1 MAAPVLQFKRGLFS
15 NLPALRAGEPGFTTD
30 KYDLYVG
37 IDSTTA
43 NNQFVGSGRFWTIE
57 SATKGS
63 GVNLVEGTNNG
74 TSYIT
79 LASPASLAGIVTYY
93 FPGTQGGSGS
103 VLTNDGSGNLSW
115 GAGSNNSTLTGVT
128 TVTGHFDIDST
139 VDISGV
145 TTFTNTTDN
154 TLGNVNTG
162 SVQLDGGLGV
172 AKNVTVGGNINVQG
186 YAEFVGVATFKG
198 GTINLGDA
206 DTDDINVAGE
216 FISSLVPN
224 DDDSYD
230 LGESGK
236 EWRNLHLDGTA
247 NIDTLSADTA
257 AIGDLTNNRVVIA
270 GTSGELEDDAN
281 LTYDGTDLSTNSLIV
296 GDLTDNRV
304 VIAGSSGAIEDDANL
319 TYDGTDLSTNSL
331 IVGDLTDNRVVI
343 AGSSGAIEDSANLTF
358 NGSVLAVTGDLTVSD
373 SITSIVDVNASGI
386 VTATAFAGHDTL
398 VGAGRSSSAV
408 VTFKVT
414 VASKTTKHRYLG
426 SGSSSAYFIDGQESP
441 FITFIPGRKYKFDQ
455 ADSSNNGH
463 PLRFYLE
470 AVKTTAYSTN
480 VTTNGTA
487 GQAGAYTE
495 IEVTDTTPTVLH
507 YQCSAHAYM
516 GNAANFLTNVVHT
529 NNQAVFLDDIN
540 VAGVSTFTGAI
551 DCNGGANIS
560 GAETILSS
568 ATVSDL
574 TDNRVVIAG
583 SSGALEDSANLTF
596 NGSTLAVT
604 GTAAVTGDVTVS
616 DSITVT
622 KDAVVSAGLTVTG
635 AIDGNG
641 GANISG
647 AETVLSSAT
656 VSDLTNNRVVL
667 AGTSGALQDSADLTF
682 ASNVLTVANTIDVTT
697 LEATNLKAKD
707 GTSAI
712 TISNTSGDVSI
723 ASTLTVDGNLVVKGA
738 QTVVNTESLKVE
750 DSLIEV
756 GLVNSGGSLVAP
768 SSDANID
775 VGLVMHY
782 YTGGAAKT
790 ASVFWDDSAGRIV
803 VADAV
808 SETNSV
814 MGSISYGNL
823 EIGALTVSDC
833 QGNSQAVISC
843 SGSTRSLEN
852 ITVDGGSF

>member
-37 IDSTTA
+37 IDSTTS

-57 SATKGS
+57 GATSGS

-93 FPGTQGGSGS
+93 FPGTQGGASS

-115 GAGSNNSTLTGVT
+115 GAGSANSVLTGVT

-145 TTFTNTTDN
+145 TTVSNATDN

-162 SVQLDGGLGV
+162 SFQLDGGLGV
-172 AKNVTVGGNINVQG
+172 AKNVTVGGNLNVQG

-206 DTDDINVAGE
+206 DTDDINVGGE

-224 DDDSYD
+224 ADKAVD
-230 LGESGK
+230 LGEFDK
-236 EWRNLHLDGTA
+236 QWRD
-247 NIDTLSADTA
+247 
-257 AIGDLTNNRVVIA
+257 VYA
-270 GTSGELEDDAN
+270 G
-281 LTYDGTDLSTNSLIV
+281 
-296 GDLTDNRV
+296 
-304 VIAGSSGAIEDDANL
+304 
-319 TYDGTDLSTNSL
+319 
-331 IVGDLTDNRVVI
+331 
-343 AGSSGAIEDSANLTF
+343 
-358 NGSVLAVTGDLTVSD
+358 GSVYGYESLVSTEAANTTVTYT
-373 SITSIVDVNASGI
+373 
-386 VTATAFAGHDTL
+386 
-398 VGAGRSSSAV
+398 
-408 VTFKVT
+408 VT
-414 VASKTTKHRYLG
+414 VASKTANHRYNG
-426 SGSSSAYFIDGQESP
+426 SGSSSGYFIDGSESP
-441 FITFIPGRKYKFDQ
+441 FITLVPGVTYRFDQ
-455 ADSSNNGH
+455 AAGSNSGH

-470 AVKTTAYSTN
+470 AQKTTAYTTN

-487 GQAGAYTE
+487 GSAGAYTE
-495 IEVTDTTPTVLH
+495 ITVTDTTPQVLH
-507 YQCSAHAYM
+507 YQCSSHGLM
-516 GNAANFLTNVVHT
+516 GNAVSTQSNVVH
-529 NNQAVFLDDIN
+529 NNFQATFLEGIA
-540 VAGVSTFTGAI
+540 VTGVSTFTGQI
-551 DCNGGANIS
+551 DGNGGANIS
-560 GAETILSS
+560 GAETVLSS

-583 SSGALEDSANLTF
+583 SSGALEDSGNLTF

-641 GANISG
+641 GANFSG

-656 VSDLTNNRVVL
+656 VSDLTDNRVVI
-667 AGTSGALQDSADLTF
+667 AGSSGALEDSANLTFDGTTLAVTGAATVDNLSLNGNTVTTSSGGLTLDSASGTTTVADDLTVNGTF
-682 ASNVLTVANTIDVTT
+682 TVL
-697 LEATNLKAKD
+697 
-707 GTSAI
+707 GSQ
-712 TISNTSGDVSI
+712 SI
-723 ASTLTVDGNLVVKGA
+723 I
-738 QTVVNTESLKVE
+738 NTETLKVE

-756 GLVNSGGSLVAP
+756 GLVNSGGNLVAP

-775 VGLVMHY
+775 VGVVLHY
-782 YTGGAAKT
+782 YSGSAKT

-803 VADAV
+803 VADEV
-808 SETNSV
+808 TESNSV
-814 MGSISYGNL
+814 MGSISYANL

>member
-37 IDSTTA
+37 IDSTTS

-57 SATKGS
+57 GATSGS

-93 FPGTQGGSGS
+93 FPGTQGGASS

-115 GAGSNNSTLTGVT
+115 GAGSANSTLTGVT

-139 VDISGV
+139 VDISGI
-145 TTFTNTTDN
+145 TTVTNTTDN
-154 TLGNVNTG
+154 TLGSAGTG
-162 SVQLDGGLGV
+162 AFQVDGGLGV
-172 AKNVTVGGNINVQG
+172 AKNVTVGGNLNVQG

-206 DTDDINVAGE
+206 DTDDINVGGE

-224 DDDSYD
+224 ADKSVD
-230 LGESGK
+230 LGEFDK
-236 EWRNLHLDGTA
+236 QWRD
-247 NIDTLSADTA
+247 
-257 AIGDLTNNRVVIA
+257 VYA
-270 GTSGELEDDAN
+270 G
-281 LTYDGTDLSTNSLIV
+281 
-296 GDLTDNRV
+296 
-304 VIAGSSGAIEDDANL
+304 
-319 TYDGTDLSTNSL
+319 
-331 IVGDLTDNRVVI
+331 
-343 AGSSGAIEDSANLTF
+343 
-358 NGSVLAVTGDLTVSD
+358 GSVYGYESLVSTEAANTTVTYT
-373 SITSIVDVNASGI
+373 
-386 VTATAFAGHDTL
+386 
-398 VGAGRSSSAV
+398 
-408 VTFKVT
+408 VT
-414 VASKTTKHRYLG
+414 VASKTANHRYNG
-426 SGSSSAYFIDGQESP
+426 SGSSSGYFIDGSESP
-441 FITFIPGRKYKFDQ
+441 FITLVPGVTYRFDQ
-455 ADSSNNGH
+455 SAGSNSGH

-470 AVKTTAYSTN
+470 AQKTTAYTTN

-487 GQAGAYTE
+487 GSAGAYTE
-495 IEVTDTTPTVLH
+495 ITVTDTTPQVLH
-507 YQCSAHAYM
+507 YQCSSHGLM
-516 GNAANFLTNVVHT
+516 GNAVSTQSNVVH
-529 NNQAVFLDDIN
+529 NNFQATFLEGIA
-540 VAGVSTFTGAI
+540 VTGVSTFTGQI
-551 DCNGGANIS
+551 DGNGGANIS
-560 GAETILSS
+560 GAETVLSS

-583 SSGALEDSANLTF
+583 SSGALEDSGNLTF

-641 GANISG
+641 GANFSG

-656 VSDLTNNRVVL
+656 VSDLTDNRVVI
-667 AGTSGALQDSADLTF
+667 AGSSGALEDSANLTFDGTTLAVTGAATVDNLSLNGNTVTTSSGGLTLDSASGTTTVADDLTVNGTF
-682 ASNVLTVANTIDVTT
+682 TVL
-697 LEATNLKAKD
+697 
-707 GTSAI
+707 GSQ
-712 TISNTSGDVSI
+712 SI
-723 ASTLTVDGNLVVKGA
+723 I
-738 QTVVNTESLKVE
+738 NTETLKVE

-756 GLVNSGGSLVAP
+756 GLVNSGGNLVAP

-775 VGLVMHY
+775 VGVVLHY
-782 YTGGAAKT
+782 YSGSAKT

-803 VADAV
+803 VADEV
-808 SETNSV
+808 TESNSV
-814 MGSISYGNL
+814 MGSISYANL

-833 QGNSQAVISC
+833 Q
-843 SGSTRSLEN
+843 
-852 ITVDGGSF
+852 

>member
-37 IDSTTA
+37 IDSTTS

-57 SATKGS
+57 GATSGS

-93 FPGTQGGSGS
+93 FPGTQGGASS
-103 VLTNDGSGNLSW
+103 VLTNDGNGTLSW
-115 GAGSNNSTLTGVT
+115 GSGSADPIFTGIAT
-128 TVTGHFDIDST
+128 FNTSL
-139 VDISGV
+139 VDINSSTNISGF
-145 TTFTNTTDN
+145 TTFSNTTDN
-154 TLGNVNTG
+154 TLGNADTG
-162 SVQLDGGLGV
+162 AVQIDGGLGV
-172 AKNVTVGGNINVQG
+172 NKNVTVGGNLNVQG
-186 YAEFVGVATFKG
+186 YAEFVGVATFRG

-206 DTDDINVAGE
+206 DTDDINVGGE

-224 DDDSYD
+224 ADKSVD
-230 LGESGK
+230 LGEFDK
-236 EWRNLHLDGTA
+236 QWRD
-247 NIDTLSADTA
+247 IY
-257 AIGDLTNNRVVIA
+257 A
-270 GTSGELEDDAN
+270 G
-281 LTYDGTDLSTNSLIV
+281 
-296 GDLTDNRV
+296 
-304 VIAGSSGAIEDDANL
+304 
-319 TYDGTDLSTNSL
+319 
-331 IVGDLTDNRVVI
+331 
-343 AGSSGAIEDSANLTF
+343 
-358 NGSVLAVTGDLTVSD
+358 GSVYGYESLVSTEAANTTVTYT
-373 SITSIVDVNASGI
+373 
-386 VTATAFAGHDTL
+386 
-398 VGAGRSSSAV
+398 
-408 VTFKVT
+408 VT
-414 VASKTTKHRYLG
+414 VASKTANHRYNG
-426 SGSSSAYFIDGQESP
+426 SGSSSGYFIDGSESP
-441 FITFIPGRKYKFDQ
+441 FITLVPGVTYRFDQ
-455 ADSSNNGH
+455 AAGSNSGH

-470 AVKTTAYSTN
+470 AQKTTQYTTN

-487 GQAGAYTE
+487 GSAGAYTE
-495 IEVTDTTPTVLH
+495 ITVTDTTPQVLH
-507 YQCSAHAYM
+507 YQCSAHALM
-516 GNAANFLTNVVHT
+516 GNAVATQSNVVH
-529 NNQAVFLDDIN
+529 NNFQATFLEGIT
-540 VAGVSTFTGAI
+540 VTGVSTFTGQI
-551 DCNGGANIS
+551 DGNGGANIS
-560 GAETILSS
+560 GAETVLSS

-583 SSGALEDSANLTF
+583 SSGALEDSGNLTF

-656 VSDLTNNRVVL
+656 VSDLTDNRVVI
-667 AGTSGALQDSADLTF
+667 AGTSGALEDSGNLTFNGTTLAVTGAATVDNLSLDANTLTTSSGGLTLDSASGTTTVADDLTVNGTF
-682 ASNVLTVANTIDVTT
+682 TVL
-697 LEATNLKAKD
+697 
-707 GTSAI
+707 GSQ
-712 TISNTSGDVSI
+712 SI
-723 ASTLTVDGNLVVKGA
+723 I
-738 QTVVNTESLKVE
+738 NTETLKVE

-775 VGLVMHY
+775 VGVVMHY
-782 YTGGAAKT
+782 YSGSAKT
-790 ASVFWDDSAGRIV
+790 AAMFWDDSAGRIV
-803 VADAV
+803 IADEV
-808 SETNSV
+808 SESSSV
-814 MGSISYGNL
+814 MGSISYANL

-833 QGNSQAVISC
+833 QGNNQAVISC

>member
-37 IDSTTA
+37 IDSTTS

-57 SATKGS
+57 GATSGS

-93 FPGTQGGSGS
+93 FPGTQGGASS

-115 GAGSNNSTLTGVT
+115 GAGSANSVLSGVT
-128 TVTGHFDIDST
+128 TATGHFDIDST
-139 VDISGV
+139 VDISGI
-145 TTFTNTTDN
+145 TTVSNTTDN
-154 TLGNVNTG
+154 TLGTAG
-162 SVQLDGGLGV
+162 SGAFQIDGGLGV
-172 AKNVTVGGNINVQG
+172 AKNVTVGGNLNVQG
-186 YAEFVGVATFKG
+186 YAEFVGVATFRG

-206 DTDDINVAGE
+206 DTDDINVGGE

-224 DDDSYD
+224 ADKSVD
-230 LGESGK
+230 LGEFDK
-236 EWRNLHLDGTA
+236 QWRD
-247 NIDTLSADTA
+247 
-257 AIGDLTNNRVVIA
+257 VYA
-270 GTSGELEDDAN
+270 G
-281 LTYDGTDLSTNSLIV
+281 
-296 GDLTDNRV
+296 
-304 VIAGSSGAIEDDANL
+304 
-319 TYDGTDLSTNSL
+319 
-331 IVGDLTDNRVVI
+331 
-343 AGSSGAIEDSANLTF
+343 
-358 NGSVLAVTGDLTVSD
+358 GSVYGYESLVSTEAANTTVTYT
-373 SITSIVDVNASGI
+373 
-386 VTATAFAGHDTL
+386 
-398 VGAGRSSSAV
+398 
-408 VTFKVT
+408 VT
-414 VASKTTKHRYLG
+414 VASKTANHRYNG
-426 SGSSSAYFIDGQESP
+426 SGSSSGYFIDGSESP
-441 FITFIPGRKYKFDQ
+441 FITLVPGVTYRFDQ
-455 ADSSNNGH
+455 ADNSNSNH

-470 AVKTTAYSTN
+470 AQKTTAYTTN

-487 GQAGAYTE
+487 GSAGAYTE
-495 IEVTDTTPTVLH
+495 ITVTDTTPQVLH
-507 YQCSAHAYM
+507 YQCSAHALM
-516 GNAANFLTNVVHT
+516 GNAVSTQSNVVH
-529 NNQAVFLDDIN
+529 NNFQATFLEGIA
-540 VAGVSTFTGAI
+540 VTGVSTFTGQI
-551 DCNGGANIS
+551 DGNGGANIS
-560 GAETILSS
+560 GAETVLSS

-583 SSGALEDSANLTF
+583 SSGALEDSGNLTF

-641 GANISG
+641 GANFSG

-656 VSDLTNNRVVL
+656 VSDLTDNRVVI
-667 AGTSGALQDSADLTF
+667 AGTSGALEDSGNLTFNGTTLAVTGAATVDNLSLDANTLTTSSGGLTLDSASGTTTVADDLTVNGTF
-682 ASNVLTVANTIDVTT
+682 TVL
-697 LEATNLKAKD
+697 
-707 GTSAI
+707 GSQ
-712 TISNTSGDVSI
+712 SI
-723 ASTLTVDGNLVVKGA
+723 I
-738 QTVVNTESLKVE
+738 NTETLKVE

-775 VGLVMHY
+775 VGVVMHY
-782 YTGGAAKT
+782 YSGSAKT
-790 ASVFWDDSAGRIV
+790 AAMFWDDSAGRIV
-803 VADAV
+803 IADEV
-808 SETNSV
+808 SESSSV
-814 MGSISYGNL
+814 MGSISYANL

-833 QGNSQAVISC
+833 QGNNQAVISC

>member
-37 IDSTTA
+37 IDSTTS

-57 SATKGS
+57 GATSGS

-93 FPGTQGGSGS
+93 FPGTQGGTSS

-115 GAGSNNSTLTGVT
+115 GAGSANSVLTGVT
-128 TVTGHFDIDST
+128 TVTGHFDVDST
-139 VDISGV
+139 VDISGI
-145 TTFTNTTDN
+145 TTVTNTTDN
-154 TLGNVNTG
+154 TLGSAGTG
-162 SVQLDGGLGV
+162 AFQIDGGLGV
-172 AKNVTVGGNINVQG
+172 AKNVTVGGNLNVQG

-206 DTDDINVAGE
+206 DTDDINVGGE

-224 DDDSYD
+224 ADKSVD
-230 LGESGK
+230 LGEFDK
-236 EWRNLHLDGTA
+236 QWRD
-247 NIDTLSADTA
+247 IY
-257 AIGDLTNNRVVIA
+257 A
-270 GTSGELEDDAN
+270 G
-281 LTYDGTDLSTNSLIV
+281 
-296 GDLTDNRV
+296 
-304 VIAGSSGAIEDDANL
+304 
-319 TYDGTDLSTNSL
+319 
-331 IVGDLTDNRVVI
+331 
-343 AGSSGAIEDSANLTF
+343 
-358 NGSVLAVTGDLTVSD
+358 GSVYGYESLVSTEAANTTVTYT
-373 SITSIVDVNASGI
+373 
-386 VTATAFAGHDTL
+386 
-398 VGAGRSSSAV
+398 
-408 VTFKVT
+408 VT
-414 VASKTTKHRYLG
+414 VASKTANHRYNG
-426 SGSSSAYFIDGQESP
+426 SGSGSGYFIDGSESP
-441 FITFIPGRKYKFDQ
+441 FITLVPGVTYRFDQ
-455 ADSSNNGH
+455 AAASNSGH

-470 AVKTTAYSTN
+470 AQKTTQYTTN

-487 GQAGAYTE
+487 GNAGAYTE
-495 IEVTDTTPTVLH
+495 ITVTDTTPQVLH
-507 YQCSAHAYM
+507 YQCSAHGLM
-516 GNAANFLTNVVHT
+516 GNAVATQSNVVH
-529 NNQAVFLDDIN
+529 NNFQATFLEGIS
-540 VAGVSTFTGAI
+540 VTGVSTFTGQI
-551 DCNGGANIS
+551 DGNGGANIS
-560 GAETILSS
+560 GAETVLSS

-583 SSGALEDSANLTF
+583 TSGALEDSGNLTF

-604 GTAAVTGDVTVS
+604 GTAAVTGDITVS

-656 VSDLTNNRVVL
+656 VSDLTDNRVVI
-667 AGTSGALQDSADLTF
+667 AGTSGALEDSGNLTFNGTTLAVTGAATVDNLSLDGNTVTTSSGGLTLDSASGTTTVADDLTVNGTF
-682 ASNVLTVANTIDVTT
+682 TVL
-697 LEATNLKAKD
+697 
-707 GTSAI
+707 GSQ
-712 TISNTSGDVSI
+712 SI
-723 ASTLTVDGNLVVKGA
+723 I
-738 QTVVNTESLKVE
+738 NTETLKVE

-775 VGLVMHY
+775 VGVVMHY
-782 YTGGAAKT
+782 YSGSAKT
-790 ASVFWDDSAGRIV
+790 ASIFWDDSAGRIV
-803 VADAV
+803 VADEV
-808 SETNSV
+808 TETNSV
-814 MGSISYGNL
+814 MGSISYATL

>member
-37 IDSTTA
+37 IDSTTS

-57 SATKGS
+57 GATSGS

-93 FPGTQGGSGS
+93 FPGTQGGASS
-103 VLTNDGSGNLSW
+103 VLTNDGNGTLSW
-115 GAGSNNSTLTGVT
+115 GSGSADPIFTGIAT
-128 TVTGHFDIDST
+128 FNTSL
-139 VDISGV
+139 VDINSSTNISGF
-145 TTFTNTTDN
+145 TTFSNTTDN
-154 TLGNVNTG
+154 TLGNADTG
-162 SVQLDGGLGV
+162 AVQIDGGLGV
-172 AKNVTVGGNINVQG
+172 NKNVTVGGNLNVQG

-216 FISSLVPN
+216 FVSSLVPN
-224 DDDSYD
+224 VTKTYD
-230 LGESGK
+230 LGELAK
-236 EWRNLHLDGTA
+236 QWRDIYAGGSLYGTESIVGTA
-247 NIDTLSADTA
+247 SSI
-257 AIGDLTNNRVVIA
+257 RVDYA
-270 GTSGELEDDAN
+270 
-281 LTYDGTDLSTNSLIV
+281 
-296 GDLTDNRV
+296 
-304 VIAGSSGAIEDDANL
+304 
-319 TYDGTDLSTNSL
+319 
-331 IVGDLTDNRVVI
+331 
-343 AGSSGAIEDSANLTF
+343 
-358 NGSVLAVTGDLTVSD
+358 
-373 SITSIVDVNASGI
+373 
-386 VTATAFAGHDTL
+386 
-398 VGAGRSSSAV
+398 
-408 VTFKVT
+408 VT
-414 VASKTTKHRYLG
+414 VASKTADHRYFGNG
-426 SGSSSAYFIDGQESP
+426 SGSGYFIDGVQSP
-441 FITFIPGRKYKFDQ
+441 FITLLPGKTYRFDQ
-455 ADSSNNGH
+455 SDSSNSSH

-470 AVKTTAYSTN
+470 AQKTTQYTTN
-480 VTTNGTA
+480 VTTNGTPGNA
-487 GQAGAYTE
+487 NAYTE
-495 IEVTDTTPTVLH
+495 IVVTDTTPQVLH
-507 YQCSAHAYM
+507 YQCSAHALM
-516 GNAANFLTNVVHT
+516 GNAVASQSNVVH
-529 NNQAVFLDDIN
+529 NNFQATFLEGIT
-540 VAGVSTFTGAI
+540 VSGVSTFTGQI
-551 DCNGGANIS
+551 DGNGGANIS
-560 GAETILSS
+560 GAETVLSS

-596 NGSTLAVT
+596 DGSTLT
-604 GTAAVTGDVTVS
+604 VTGDATIT
-616 DSITVT
+616 DSLAVT

-635 AIDGNG
+635 AVDFNG

-656 VSDLTNNRVVL
+656 VSDLTNTRVVL

-682 ASNVLTVANTIDVTT
+682 ASNVLTVANTIDVTSV
-697 LEATNLKAKD
+697 EATNLKAKD

-712 TISNTSGDVSI
+712 TITNSTGDVSI

-738 QTVVNTESLKVE
+738 QSIINTETLKVE

-775 VGLVMHY
+775 VGVVMHY
-782 YTGGAAKT
+782 YSGSAKT
-790 ASVFWDDSAGRIV
+790 AAMFWDDSAGRIV
-803 VADAV
+803 IADEV
-808 SETNSV
+808 SETSSV
-814 MGSISYGNL
+814 MGSISYANL

-833 QGNSQAVISC
+833 QGNSQSVISC

>member
-37 IDSTTA
+37 IDSTTS
-43 NNQFVGSGRFWTIE
+43 NNQFVGSGRFWTVE
-57 SATKGS
+57 GATSGS

-93 FPGTQGGSGS
+93 FPGTQGGASS

-115 GAGSNNSTLTGVT
+115 GAGSANSVLSGVT
-128 TVTGHFDIDST
+128 TATGHFDIDST
-139 VDISGV
+139 VDISGI
-145 TTFTNTTDN
+145 TTVSNTTDN
-154 TLGNVNTG
+154 TLGTAG
-162 SVQLDGGLGV
+162 SGAFQIDGGLGV
-172 AKNVTVGGNINVQG
+172 AKNVTVGGNLNVQG

-198 GTINLGDA
+198 GTINLGDS
-206 DTDDINVAGE
+206 DGDDINVAGE

-224 DDDSYD
+224 DDDTYD

-304 VIAGSSGAIEDDANL
+304 VIAG
-319 TYDGTDLSTNSL
+319 T
-331 IVGDLTDNRVVI
+331 
-343 AGSSGAIEDSANLTF
+343 SGAIEDSANLTF
-358 NGSVLAVTGDLTVSD
+358 NGSVLAVTGDVTVSD

-386 VTATAFAGHDTL
+386 VTATQFSGHKAL
-398 VGAGRSSSAV
+398 VGAASSTRV
-408 VTFKVT
+408 DYVVT
-414 VASKTTKHRYLG
+414 VASKTADHRYFG
-426 SGSSSAYFIDGQESP
+426 SGSGSGYFIDGIQSP
-441 FITFIPGRKYKFDQ
+441 FITLVPGKTYRFDQ
-455 ADSSNNGH
+455 SAASNSNH

-470 AVKTTAYSTN
+470 AQKTTAYTTN

-487 GQAGAYTE
+487 GNSGAYTE
-495 IEVTDTTPTVLH
+495 ITVTDTTPQVLH
-507 YQCSAHAYM
+507 YQCSAHGLM
-516 GNAANFLTNVVHT
+516 GNAVATQSNVVH
-529 NNQAVFLDDIN
+529 NNFQATFLEGIT
-540 VAGVSTFTGAI
+540 VSGVSTFTGQI
-551 DCNGGANIS
+551 DGNGGANIS
-560 GAETILSS
+560 GAETTLSS

-574 TDNRVVIAG
+574 TSGRVVLAG
-583 SSGALEDSANLTF
+583 TSGAIEDSGNLTF
-596 NGSTLAVT
+596 DGSTLT
-604 GTAAVTGDVTVS
+604 VTGDATIT
-616 DSITVT
+616 DSLAVT

-635 AIDGNG
+635 AVDFNG

-656 VSDLTNNRVVL
+656 VSDLTDNRVVI
-667 AGTSGALQDSADLTF
+667 AGTSGALEDSGNLTFNGTTLAVTGAATVDNLSLDGNTLTTTSGGLTLDSSSGTTTVADDLTVNGTF
-682 ASNVLTVANTIDVTT
+682 TVL
-697 LEATNLKAKD
+697 
-707 GTSAI
+707 GSQ
-712 TISNTSGDVSI
+712 SI
-723 ASTLTVDGNLVVKGA
+723 I
-738 QTVVNTESLKVE
+738 NTETLKVE

-775 VGLVMHY
+775 VGVVMHY
-782 YTGGAAKT
+782 YSGSAKT
-790 ASVFWDDSAGRIV
+790 AAMFWDDSAGRIV
-803 VADAV
+803 IADEV
-808 SETNSV
+808 SESSSV
-814 MGSISYGNL
+814 MGSISYANL

>member
-37 IDSTTA
+37 IDSTTS

-57 SATKGS
+57 GATSGS

-93 FPGTQGGSGS
+93 FPGTQGGANS

-115 GAGSNNSTLTGVT
+115 GAGSSNSVLTGVT

-139 VDISGV
+139 VDISGI

-154 TLGNVNTG
+154 TLGNENTG
-162 SVQLDGGLGV
+162 SVQLDGGMGI
-172 AKNVTVGGNINVQG
+172 AKNLTVKQNLHVGG

-206 DTDDINVAGE
+206 DTDDINVGGE

-224 DDDSYD
+224 ANKSVD
-230 LGESGK
+230 LGEFDK
-236 EWRNLHLDGTA
+236 QWRD
-247 NIDTLSADTA
+247 
-257 AIGDLTNNRVVIA
+257 VYA
-270 GTSGELEDDAN
+270 G
-281 LTYDGTDLSTNSLIV
+281 
-296 GDLTDNRV
+296 
-304 VIAGSSGAIEDDANL
+304 
-319 TYDGTDLSTNSL
+319 
-331 IVGDLTDNRVVI
+331 
-343 AGSSGAIEDSANLTF
+343 
-358 NGSVLAVTGDLTVSD
+358 GSVYGYESLVSTEAANTTVTYT
-373 SITSIVDVNASGI
+373 
-386 VTATAFAGHDTL
+386 
-398 VGAGRSSSAV
+398 
-408 VTFKVT
+408 VT
-414 VASKTTKHRYLG
+414 VASKTANHRYNG
-426 SGSSSAYFIDGQESP
+426 SGSSSGYYIDGSEAP
-441 FITFIPGRKYKFDQ
+441 FITLVPGVTYRFDQ
-455 ADSSNNGH
+455 ADNSNSNH

-470 AVKTTAYSTN
+470 SSKTTAYTTN

-487 GQAGAYTE
+487 GSAGAYTE
-495 IEVTDTTPTVLH
+495 IEVTDTTPQVLH
-507 YQCSAHAYM
+507 YQCSAHGLM
-516 GNAANFLTNVVHT
+516 GNAVSTQSNVVH
-529 NNQAVFLDDIN
+529 NNFQATFLEGIA
-540 VAGVSTFTGAI
+540 VTGVSTFTGQI
-551 DCNGGANIS
+551 DGNGGANIS
-560 GAETILSS
+560 GAETVLSS

-583 SSGALEDSANLTF
+583 TSGALEDSGNLTF
-596 NGSTLAVT
+596 NGSTLAVI
-604 GTAAVTGDVTVS
+604 GDATVS

-622 KDAVVSAGLTVTG
+622 KDGNIGAGLTVTG

-656 VSDLTNNRVVL
+656 VSDLTDNRVVIAGSSGAL
-667 AGTSGALQDSADLTF
+667 EDSGNLTFDGTSLSVTGAVIADNVRIGTSGTNEIDTSSGDLTIDSAGGTVTIDD
-682 ASNVLTVANTIDVTT
+682 NLTVN
-697 LEATNLKAKD
+697 
-707 GTSAI
+707 GTF
-712 TISNTSGDVSI
+712 TVLGTQSI
-723 ASTLTVDGNLVVKGA
+723 I
-738 QTVVNTESLKVE
+738 NTETLKVE

-756 GLVNSGGSLVAP
+756 GLVNSGGNLVAP

-775 VGLVMHY
+775 VGVVMHY
-782 YTGGAAKT
+782 YSGGSAKT

-803 VADAV
+803 VADEV
-808 SETNSV
+808 TESTSV
-814 MGSISYGNL
+814 MGSISYANL